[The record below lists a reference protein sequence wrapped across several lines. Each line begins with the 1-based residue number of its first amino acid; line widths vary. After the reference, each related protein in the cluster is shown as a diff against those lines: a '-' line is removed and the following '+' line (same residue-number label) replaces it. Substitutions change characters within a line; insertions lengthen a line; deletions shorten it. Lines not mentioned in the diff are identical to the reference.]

1 MFESILIFI
10 LVFGLL
16 VFIHE
21 LGHFYFAKRAG
32 ILVREFAI
40 GFGPKIFSHKKGETA
55 YTVRLL
61 PLGGYVMMA
70 GYEDE
75 EDLRPGM
82 HANLTLENEKVTNID
97 LTDNPNFQDGIVL
110 EVTDFDLEKDL
121 FIKGYAF
128 GEEKETRLEL
138 SRTATI
144 RKKDGVVVQIA
155 PLDRQFNN
163 ARLIDRILTNIAGPL
178 NNFILAIVTFMLLG
192 FLQGGV
198 LSNDALIGDVQPNT
212 PASEAGLETG
222 DRVTSING
230 ETIDSWYDMSLAIS
244 ENVNQEVT
252 MEIERDNNII
262 DVELTPEYDTLD
274 DGTEY
279 ARIGILRY
287 VDESFSS
294 IIAYGFTETWAVITL
309 IFEAL
314 GSMITGQTGVDQ
326 LGGPLAVFAVT
337 DSVVQTSGLMGVL
350 GLLGTLSANLG
361 LVNLI
366 PIPGLDGG
374 KLLLNFIE
382 GIRGKKLSQDKEII
396 ITLIGAGFLILLMLF
411 VTWND
416 IQQFFF

>member
-1 MFESILIFI
+1 MFKSILTFI
-10 LVFGLL
+10 IVFGLL

-40 GFGPKIFSHKKGETA
+40 GFGPKLISIKKGETA

-82 HANLTLENEKVTNID
+82 QVNVTLENDVVTHID
-97 LTDNPNFQDGIVL
+97 LTDDPSFQDGVIL

-121 FIKGYAF
+121 YLTGVPL
-128 GEEKETRLEL
+128 GESETVTLPV

-144 RKKDGVVVQIA
+144 KKQDGVVVQIA

-163 ARLIDRILTNIAGPL
+163 ARLIDRILTNFAGPL
-178 NNFILAIVTFMLLG
+178 NNFILAILAFTILG
-192 FLQGGV
+192 FMQGGV
-198 LSNDALIGDVQPNT
+198 LSNEPLIGEVQENT
-212 PASEAGLETG
+212 PASEAGLEAG
-222 DRVTSING
+222 DRVVSINDEPI
-230 ETIDSWYDMSLAIS
+230 ETWYDMSMAID
-244 ENVNQEVT
+244 EYVETEMT
-252 MEIERDNNII
+252 MEVERGDQMLNLA
-262 DVELTPEYDTLD
+262 LTPEYDTLE
-274 DGTEY
+274 DGTQFP
-279 ARIGILRY
+279 RIGVVRHT
-287 VDESFSS
+287 DDS
-294 IIAYGFTETWAVITL
+294 IGAIISYGFTETWNVIAL
-309 IFEAL
+309 IFDAL
-314 GSMITGQTGVDQ
+314 TGMFTGRTGVDQ

-337 DSVVQTSGLMGVL
+337 DDVVQTSGFMGIL
-350 GLLGTLSANLG
+350 AFLAMLSANLG
-361 LVNLI
+361 FVNLI

-382 GIRGKKLSQDKEII
+382 GIRGKKLSEEKEIM
-396 ITLIGAGFLILLMLF
+396 ITLVGAGFLILLMLF

-416 IQQFFF
+416 IQNFFF